1 MNENKIERQ
10 QHQNPFFAPYD
21 TPHNTVPFDK
31 ITTADY
37 EEAFM
42 EGIKREDEEIDA
54 IINNPKSL
62 LSTTRL
68 YTSMKAR
75 ANITTICSAE
85 CRRHSLAC

>member
-10 QHQNPFFAPYD
+10 QHQNPFFVPYN

-31 ITTADY
+31 ITTKDY

-54 IINNPKSL
+54 IIAVPPQVRIAPKYMWFP
-62 LSTTRL
+62 STIFLCGLWKKRL
-68 YTSMKAR
+68 
-75 ANITTICSAE
+75 
-85 CRRHSLAC
+85 CRIRG

>member
-10 QHQNPFFAPYD
+10 QHQNPFFVPYN

-31 ITTADY
+31 ITTKDY

-54 IINNPKSL
+54 IINNPEEPTFDNTYFTFPIARSSL
-62 LSTTRL
+62 
-68 YTSMKAR
+68 K
-75 ANITTICSAE
+75 N
-85 CRRHSLAC
+85 